1 MSKILGVV
9 AIYLALILAG
19 CTPAP
24 PSVAG
29 DGYTA
34 QIIVKFSD
42 ATMNPSENIF
52 VDQLSHD
59 AGARLIYVRPMS
71 GAAHVFEVRGL
82 HDAAELQ
89 EVLRRLAKRSG
100 VVYAEED
107 RVRRAQ

>member
-9 AIYLALILAG
+9 AMYLALILAG

-24 PSVAG
+24 PSIAG

-71 GAAHVFEVRGL
+71 GAAHVFEVRQAIWCGL
-82 HDAAELQ
+82 RGGRPRATRTINL
-89 EVLRRLAKRSG
+89 LGYSG
-100 VVYAEED
+100 
-107 RVRRAQ
+107 